1 MKTHLPPAQPR
12 LQGFALMTTIC
23 LLGICLLAF
32 ASILAWSY
40 SNSQLTQQNN
50 QYNMSQNAAEAAME
64 MVVGHMD
71 RDFIEQSISNTAG
84 AYTTIPITIDQSSWP
99 VQYTFSDTN
108 GNSGQVSVNIGA
120 VSTTIVPA
128 NSQYSNLLAQSQQV
142 DVYVTATPSG
152 RSYNVPA
159 TVHES
164 VQFAGIPLFQYAV
177 FYNVNLEVMSGQ
189 TLDIWGPVF
198 CNQNIW
204 EGSSIT
210 TFHSTVN
217 AVGTNSTG
225 TADPFS
231 ADYVGTGASTFS
243 LAGQPVSHS
252 SPVVM
257 PIGTNNQPQT
267 VLAMLQLPPA
277 SYAMGTANAYSSN
290 GLAYPANEADLVV
303 TNFYN
308 GTNSGT
314 SALPYGTN
322 FLVYFQDSGLAPLP
336 YDYYIITNNY
346 THGTFST
353 NFASTNFLASITN
366 HILNYSIYYAGY
378 TWLTNV
384 IFYDWREAQ
393 GWTGTSLTP
402 SGPPKLVQAVQ
413 LDVSLL
419 NVWITNT
426 TANGGSDTNASWP
439 AQPTKILH
447 SGHGLNSM
455 YFITSVP
462 FVTGQLPAVR
472 VTNGKQLP
480 PAGLG
485 LATSFPLYIWK
496 DYNVQTDSSHSV
508 LGLNGTTTALA
519 YTYPACCM
527 ADSISILSDNWTDT
541 GKTWTSGGPT
551 ASSTTINAGMLEG
564 IVQTNPH
571 NTSNPA
577 GYNGDYSGGVENFMR
592 LLENWTGQTL
602 TYNGSIVVLF
612 YSEYATNYWRQTG
625 GYYSAPTRHWAFD
638 LNFENS
644 SKIPPL
650 TPKTRAMIRGNWYA
664 HQ

>member
-1 MKTHLPPAQPR
+1 MKTNLISAPPR
-12 LQGFALMTTIC
+12 RQGFALMTTIC

-84 AYTTIPITIDQSSWP
+84 AYTTLPITIDQSSWP

-108 GNSGQVSVNIGA
+108 GNAGQVSVNIGA
-120 VSTTIVPA
+120 VSTAVVPA
-128 NSQYSNLLAQSQQV
+128 NSQYSNLVAQSQQV

-204 EGSSIT
+204 EGSDIT
-210 TFHSTVN
+210 TFHSTVS

-231 ADYVGTGASTFS
+231 ADYTGTGASTFS
-243 LAGQPVSHS
+243 LSGQPVSHV

-267 VLAMLQLPPA
+267 VLAMLELPPA
-277 SYAMGTANAYSSN
+277 AYAMGTANAYSSN
-290 GLAYPANEADLVV
+290 GLAYPANAADLVV
-303 TNFYN
+303 TNFCT
-308 GTNSGT
+308 GTNYGT
-314 SALPYGTN
+314 SARPYGTN
-322 FLVYFQDSGLAPLP
+322 FLVYFQDAGLTAVP
-336 YDYYIITNNY
+336 YDYYIINNQNL
-346 THGTFST
+346 GTFFST
-353 NFASTNFLASITN
+353 NYVSATLLGHNTN
-366 HILNYSIYYAGY
+366 IYYAGY

-384 IFYDWREAQ
+384 LFYDWREAQ
-393 GWTGTSLTP
+393 GWTGSSLTP

-413 LDVSLL
+413 LDVSLF
-419 NVWITNT
+419 NVWLTNT
-426 TANGGSDTNASWP
+426 AHNGGSDSAATWP
-439 AQPTKILH
+439 PQPTKVLH
-447 SGHGLNSM
+447 SGHGLDSI
-455 YFITSVP
+455 YFITEVP

-480 PAGLG
+480 SAGLG

-508 LGLNGTTTALA
+508 LGQIGTTNALP

-527 ADSISILSDNWTDT
+527 ADSISILSDSWTDT
-541 GKTWTSGGPT
+541 GKTWTSGGPA

-564 IVQTNPH
+564 IVQTNP
-571 NTSNPA
+571 NNKSPNGYT

-592 LLENWTGQTL
+592 LLENWGNQTL

-612 YSEYATNYWRQTG
+612 YSQYATNFWRQTG
-625 GYYSAPTRHWAFD
+625 GYYSAPKRNWAFD

-644 SKIPPL
+644 AKIPPL
-650 TPKTRAMIRGNWYA
+650 TPRTRAMIRGNWYA

>member
-1 MKTHLPPAQPR
+1 
-12 LQGFALMTTIC
+12 
-23 LLGICLLAF
+23 
-32 ASILAWSY
+32 
-40 SNSQLTQQNN
+40 
-50 QYNMSQNAAEAAME
+50 
-64 MVVGHMD
+64 
-71 RDFIEQSISNTAG
+71 
-84 AYTTIPITIDQSSWP
+84 
-99 VQYTFSDTN
+99 
-108 GNSGQVSVNIGA
+108 
-120 VSTTIVPA
+120 
-128 NSQYSNLLAQSQQV
+128 
-142 DVYVTATPSG
+142 
-152 RSYNVPA
+152 
-159 TVHES
+159 
-164 VQFAGIPLFQYAV
+164 
-177 FYNVNLEVMSGQ
+177 MSGQ
-189 TLDIWGPVF
+189 SLDIWGPVF

-231 ADYVGTGASTFS
+231 ADYSGTGASTFS
-243 LAGQPVSHS
+243 LAGQPVSHT

-277 SYAMGTANAYSSN
+277 TYAMGTANAYSSN

-308 GTNSGT
+308 GTNSG
-314 SALPYGTN
+314 SGLAHGTN
-322 FLVYFQDSGLAPLP
+322 FLVYFQDSGLTQLP
-336 YDYYIITNNY
+336 YDYYIITNNT
-346 THGTFST
+346 THAVFST
-353 NFASTNFLASITN
+353 NYVSATLLGLNTN
-366 HILNYSIYYAGY
+366 IYYAGY

-393 GWTGTSLTP
+393 GWPGNSLTP

-426 TANGGSDTNASWP
+426 AANGGSDSTATWP
-439 AQPTKILH
+439 PQPTKVLH
-447 SGHGLNSM
+447 SGHSLNSI

-480 PAGLG
+480 SAGLG

-508 LGLNGTTTALA
+508 LGQIGTTNALP

-527 ADSISILSDNWTDT
+527 ADSISILSDSWTDT
-541 GKTWTSGGPT
+541 GKTWVSGGPS
-551 ASSTTINAGMLEG
+551 AGSTTINAGMLEG
-564 IVQTNPH
+564 IVQTNPN
-571 NTSNPA
+571 NTSNPI
-577 GYNGDYSGGVENFMR
+577 GLNGDYSGGVENFMR
-592 LLENWTGQTL
+592 LLEDWTGQTL

-612 YSEYATNYWRQTG
+612 YSEYATNSWRQTG

-644 SKIPPL
+644 AKIPPL